1 MSALARAVGARL
13 RELRVDAELSQAQ
26 VARLRQLGSHRPII
40 CRVER
45 GVHEVDLH
53 TLQRYARALDLD
65 VLTVLAPLDIEQLAG
80 RP

>member
-26 VARLRQLGSHRPII
+26 VARLTGSHRPII